1 MILKYINKS
10 YINNSSDILSFYK
23 DIEFKKIVS
32 SLDENKLIK
41 VTSHLIHKD
50 KYINQVEQFIFNLD
64 NYISFIKEQIFI
76 KPLELRYI
84 ISLTLFNKNNK
95 ILYSNLYYYSNLKI
109 YQKAFIKLFMYQY
122 EKNIKIISKDLRII
136 KRDFNSLIKIINNK
150 KRTYVYFEEIT
161 NNNIFFYLPIYENI
175 ESKL

>member
-23 DIEFKKIVS
+23 DIEFKKIIS
-32 SLDENKLIK
+32 GLDENKLIK
-41 VTSHLIHKD
+41 VTSHLIHKG

-64 NYISFIKEQIFI
+64 NYISFIKEKIFI

-95 ILYSNLYYYSNLKI
+95 ILYSDLYYYSNLKI

-122 EKNIKIISKDLRII
+122 EKNIKIISKDLIII

-150 KRTYVYFEEIT
+150 KRTYVYFEKIT
-161 NNNIFFYLPIYENI
+161 NNNMPFYLPIYEDL

>member
-23 DIEFKKIVS
+23 DIEFKKIIS

-64 NYISFIKEQIFI
+64 NYISFIKEKIFI

-95 ILYSNLYYYSNLKI
+95 ILYSDLYYYSNLKI

-122 EKNIKIISKDLRII
+122 EKNIKIISKDLIII

-150 KRTYVYFEEIT
+150 KRTYVYFEKIT
-161 NNNIFFYLPIYENI
+161 NNNMPFYLPIYEDL
-175 ESKL
+175 ESML